1 MIQGPMGKKYIGQ
14 TKKTIEY
21 RFKQHCNQIN
31 SKNCTYLHN
40 AMKKYGINK
49 FTYEIIDEVDNDF
62 LDNLEIYYIN
72 EYNTLVPNGYNLQT
86 GGSAPK
92 MHKETRER
100 ISKFYKTNDLPMY
113 INIRK
118 YPNYE
123 RYRVQNHPMGLD
135 RTFHTLKEAQE
146 YVEYLDTLI
155 EPLTNTKF
163 TDVKYIQ
170 KYGSGYC
177 VDIPNCKIKYF
188 IHKEKNNYQRA
199 LNYLNE
205 QLQHNQTAGNSLEP

>member
-1 MIQGPMGKKYIGQ
+1 MGFIYMIQGPMGKKYIGQ

-100 ISKFYKTNDLPMY
+100 ISKFL
-113 INIRK
+113 
-118 YPNYE
+118 
-123 RYRVQNHPMGLD
+123 
-135 RTFHTLKEAQE
+135 
-146 YVEYLDTLI
+146 
-155 EPLTNTKF
+155 
-163 TDVKYIQ
+163 
-170 KYGSGYC
+170 
-177 VDIPNCKIKYF
+177 
-188 IHKEKNNYQRA
+188 
-199 LNYLNE
+199 
-205 QLQHNQTAGNSLEP
+205 